1 MNCPTCKNP
10 LQQNSSE
17 CEWCGNS
24 FNNSSSN
31 VNSFLVE
38 KIVSKRGIG
47 TLLEGKYND
56 ITEVKCG
63 DSISYIFQ
71 GVISIAI
78 VCGIEV
84 SGKLIDTYNGNQKII
99 ILIK

>member
-10 LQQNSSE
+10 LLENVSE
-17 CEWCGNS
+17 CEWCGNN
-24 FNNSSSN
+24 FNNSNSK

-38 KIVSKRGIG
+38 KKVIKKGIG

-63 DSISYIFQ
+63 DSISYTFQ

-84 SGKLIDTYNGNQKII
+84 SGKLVDTCNGNQKII